1 MPTLLFH
8 QKVIILNRE
17 QKILALKAS
26 YKGLRW
32 DLPGGQVE
40 IPELHEAALKR
51 EVEEECGINITD
63 IKPLQVTTGYNQETD
78 EYFMFIGFSGQAA
91 SEKITLSS
99 EHTEYRWVTKEEFLQ
114 LDATP
119 YLLDFIKETC
129 QTV

>member
-1 MPTLLFH
+1 MSAILFH
-8 QKVIILNRE
+8 QKVIIFNSE

-51 EVEEECGINITD
+51 EVQEECGITITN

-78 EYFMFIGFSGQAA
+78 EYFMFIGFSGVAT

-99 EHTEYRWVTKEEFLQ
+99 EHTEYRWVTKEEFLH

-119 YLLDFIKETC
+119 YLLDFIRQAC
-129 QTV
+129 